1 MNKTIISCIS
11 TILLASCSSETVET
25 GNIIVDGNDGGSVE
39 RVIIKS
45 TPFVYDGN
53 TRTSLT
59 ATDQGISFAWASY
72 DALGVFP
79 IEPTTNNQ
87 AKQELNLPADCES
100 DAHYASFD
108 GAGWALI
115 KGNTYAAYTP
125 YNGNLPASTPYTAVP
140 IDMTGQDGTLAT
152 IGQKYDYMYAP
163 STFTEEA
170 CENGGT
176 HEVVFD
182 FNHAISIIQLRLTM
196 QEPNTLKNITLTNKN
211 GDNVWITS
219 ATLNV
224 ATGNVTP
231 TATSSSIS
239 LDLENLYVDEDNELV
254 IYVAALP
261 TTTGEL
267 QLTAVT
273 DEGAEYTASLASK
286 TLESGKA
293 YRYTAS
299 DFTFSADGR
308 IDGHEYVDFITV
320 RFATMNIG
328 ATTPWDIG
336 NYYAW
341 GETKAYREEDKSNL
355 INYNYN
361 NQQSYVKTI
370 YSWETYK
377 WCNETENS
385 LTKYCTDSSFGT
397 VDNKTVLDQ
406 EDDVAAINWGGGWHT
421 PTIGDF
427 MQLTRNSFW
436 VWTSN
441 YNNTNLSGFIVFKA
455 KRYSDRG
462 RIVYGGNN
470 GSGYS
475 LYDAHIFLPV
485 TGYRENNQLND
496 ADTDGYYW
504 TKDLR
509 EPSNDK
515 SSSLQIQSHFVST
528 STDAYRIYGLCVR
541 PVFD

>member
-1 MNKTIISCIS
+1 MGRLKHMNKSVLSCIS
-11 TILLASCSSETVET
+11 ILLLFSCSSEKLETDRMIADGPVGGTV
-25 GNIIVDGNDGGSVE
+25 D
-39 RVIIKS
+39 RVIVMSK
-45 TPFVYDGN
+45 PFEYEGN
-53 TRTSLT
+53 TKTALT
-59 ATDQGISFAWASY
+59 ATDSGLSFAWSSY

-79 IEPTTNNQ
+79 IAPTTNNQ
-87 AKQELNLPADCES
+87 AKQELNVPANCET

-163 STFTEEA
+163 SSFSA
-170 CENGGT
+170 ENCASGAA

-196 QEPNTLKNITLTNKN
+196 PEPQTLKNITLTNKN
-211 GDNVWITS
+211 GDKVWATDATMNVS
-219 ATLNV
+219 
-224 ATGNVTP
+224 TGEVTP

-299 DFTFSADGR
+299 DFIYSADGR

-328 ATTPWDIG
+328 ATSPWDVG

-341 GETKAYREEDKSNL
+341 GETD
-355 INYNYN
+355 
-361 NQQSYVKTI
+361 VKTS
-370 YSWETYK
+370 YSWATYK
-377 WCNETENS
+377 WCNGTDNS
-385 LTKYCTDSSFGT
+385 ITKYCTDSSFGT

-462 RIVYGGNN
+462 RIFMVEIMGRGI
-470 GSGYS
+470 
-475 LYDAHIFLPV
+475 LYMMLIFSFLLQAIVKITNLMMLIQMDTIGQRICENHRMINLRPYRSNHIL
-485 TGYRENNQLND
+485 
-496 ADTDGYYW
+496 
-504 TKDLR
+504 
-509 EPSNDK
+509 
-515 SSSLQIQSHFVST
+515 
-528 STDAYRIYGLCVR
+528 
-541 PVFD
+541 

>member
-1 MNKTIISCIS
+1 MGRLKHMNKSVLSCIS
-11 TILLASCSSETVET
+11 ILLLFSCSSEKLETDRMIADGPVGGTV
-25 GNIIVDGNDGGSVE
+25 D
-39 RVIIKS
+39 RVIVMSK
-45 TPFVYDGN
+45 PFEYEGN
-53 TRTSLT
+53 TKTALT
-59 ATDQGISFAWASY
+59 TTDSGLSFAWSSY

-140 IDMTGQDGTLAT
+140 IDLTGQDGTLAT

-163 STFTEEA
+163 STFTEED

-224 ATGNVTP
+224 ATGDITS

-239 LDLENLYVDEDNELV
+239 FDLENLYVDEDNELV

-299 DFTFSADGR
+299 DFTFSTDGR

-328 ATTPWDIG
+328 ATSPWDVG

-341 GETKAYREEDKSNL
+341 GETD
-355 INYNYN
+355 
-361 NQQSYVKTI
+361 VKTS
-370 YSWETYK
+370 YSWATYK

-462 RIVYGGNN
+462 RIVYGDNN
-470 GSGYS
+470 GLGYS

-528 STDAYRIYGLCVR
+528 STDVYRIYGQCVR
-541 PVFD
+541 PVYD

>member
-1 MNKTIISCIS
+1 MGRLKHMNKSVLSCIS
-11 TILLASCSSETVET
+11 ILLLFSCSSEKLETDRMIADGPVGGTV
-25 GNIIVDGNDGGSVE
+25 D
-39 RVIIKS
+39 RVIVMSK
-45 TPFVYDGN
+45 PFEYEGN
-53 TRTSLT
+53 TKTALT
-59 ATDQGISFAWASY
+59 ATDSGLSFAWSSY

-79 IEPTTNNQ
+79 IAPTTNNQ
-87 AKQELNLPADCES
+87 AKQELNVPANCET

-163 STFTEEA
+163 SSFSA
-170 CENGGT
+170 ENCASGAA

-196 QEPNTLKNITLTNKN
+196 PEPQTLKNITLTNKN
-211 GDNVWITS
+211 GDKVWATDATMNVS
-219 ATLNV
+219 
-224 ATGNVTP
+224 TGEVTP

-299 DFTFSADGR
+299 DFIYSADGR

-328 ATTPWDIG
+328 ATSPWDVG

-341 GETKAYREEDKSNL
+341 GETD
-355 INYNYN
+355 
-361 NQQSYVKTI
+361 VKTS
-370 YSWETYK
+370 YSWATYK
-377 WCNETENS
+377 WCNGTDNS
-385 LTKYCTDSSFGT
+385 ITKYCTDSSFGT

-455 KRYSDRG
+455 KRYNDRG

-528 STDAYRIYGLCVR
+528 STDVYRIYGQCVR

>member
-1 MNKTIISCIS
+1 
-11 TILLASCSSETVET
+11 
-25 GNIIVDGNDGGSVE
+25 
-39 RVIIKS
+39 
-45 TPFVYDGN
+45 
-53 TRTSLT
+53 
-59 ATDQGISFAWASY
+59 
-72 DALGVFP
+72 
-79 IEPTTNNQ
+79 
-87 AKQELNLPADCES
+87 
-100 DAHYASFD
+100 
-108 GAGWALI
+108 
-115 KGNTYAAYTP
+115 
-125 YNGNLPASTPYTAVP
+125 
-140 IDMTGQDGTLAT
+140 
-152 IGQKYDYMYAP
+152 
-163 STFTEEA
+163 
-170 CENGGT
+170 
-176 HEVVFD
+176 VVFD

-219 ATLNV
+219 AKLNV
-224 ATGNVTP
+224 ATGDITS

-528 STDAYRIYGLCVR
+528 STDAYRIYGQCVR
-541 PVFD
+541 AAFD

>member
-1 MNKTIISCIS
+1 
-11 TILLASCSSETVET
+11 
-25 GNIIVDGNDGGSVE
+25 
-39 RVIIKS
+39 
-45 TPFVYDGN
+45 
-53 TRTSLT
+53 
-59 ATDQGISFAWASY
+59 
-72 DALGVFP
+72 
-79 IEPTTNNQ
+79 
-87 AKQELNLPADCES
+87 
-100 DAHYASFD
+100 
-108 GAGWALI
+108 
-115 KGNTYAAYTP
+115 
-125 YNGNLPASTPYTAVP
+125 
-140 IDMTGQDGTLAT
+140 
-152 IGQKYDYMYAP
+152 
-163 STFTEEA
+163 
-170 CENGGT
+170 
-176 HEVVFD
+176 
-182 FNHAISIIQLRLTM
+182 
-196 QEPNTLKNITLTNKN
+196 
-211 GDNVWITS
+211 
-219 ATLNV
+219 
-224 ATGNVTP
+224 
-231 TATSSSIS
+231 
-239 LDLENLYVDEDNELV
+239 
-254 IYVAALP
+254 
-261 TTTGEL
+261 
-267 QLTAVT
+267 
-273 DEGAEYTASLASK
+273 
-286 TLESGKA
+286 
-293 YRYTAS
+293 
-299 DFTFSADGR
+299 
-308 IDGHEYVDFITV
+308 
-320 RFATMNIG
+320 MNIG
-328 ATTPWDIG
+328 ATTPWDTG

-441 YNNTNLSGFIVFKA
+441 YNNTNSSGFIVFKA
-455 KRYSDRG
+455 KRNSDRG

-509 EPSNDK
+509 KPSNDK

-528 STDAYRIYGLCVR
+528 STDVYRIYGLCVR